1 MYGMDQFDPQICR
14 DRRAGTSSAA
24 DLKGISR
31 QRSSAD
37 STARAKVR
45 GQTARNER
53 SESTVSSQKVIISLL
68 SSDLMQPTRKHPIED
83 LNPVERSNTKYYES
97 YPRYHMSYP
106 SLAALNATYHHG
118 SHHCRQQQNQRSATI
133 ANEGTFEGPR
143 NWTWRSRL

>member
-68 SSDLMQPTRKHPIED
+68 SSDLMQPTRKHLIED
-83 LNPVERSNTKYYES
+83 LNPVERRHTKYYES
-97 YPRYHMSYP
+97 YPRNHMSYP

-118 SHHCRQQQNQRSATI
+118 SHHEASRVSCRIVLSPGGCADAKEDRARG
-133 ANEGTFEGPR
+133 A
-143 NWTWRSRL
+143 